1 MKNMRRQLRAGHFVS
16 RRRLHN
22 VWQIQTGGMWKM
34 RCRYVNK
41 IYMNEGNGFT
51 VALYS
56 TQDTSVP
63 LSARD
68 KYLAS
73 RKMIGFTAV
82 GYNLPLTDQIELE
95 MEGAWENGSHGLQYR
110 VESFM
115 EKAIAKVCLCIAF
128 F

>member
-1 MKNMRRQLRAGHFVS
+1 
-16 RRRLHN
+16 
-22 VWQIQTGGMWKM
+22 M

-95 MEGAWENGSHGLQYR
+95 MEGAWENGSHGLQYSIQF
-110 VESFM
+110 VS
-115 EKAIAKVCLCIAF
+115 CQCGS
-128 F
+128 